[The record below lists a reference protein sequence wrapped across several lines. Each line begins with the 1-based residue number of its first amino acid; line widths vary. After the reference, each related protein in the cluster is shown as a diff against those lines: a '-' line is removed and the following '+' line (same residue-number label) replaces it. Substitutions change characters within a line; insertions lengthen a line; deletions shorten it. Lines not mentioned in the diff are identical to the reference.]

1 MKATA
6 IVFEADRKVGFH
18 EIEMP
23 EPADTDLV
31 VRATCTGISV
41 GTERWALISQRQ
53 EISFPNIPGY
63 LGVGVVENAGPAR
76 EGFSEGDRVFYFST
90 RLPEPYA
97 SNSWMGTHVSHA
109 LVPDQEP
116 KDWPPYVCRIPEG
129 ISDAEAA
136 MAGLASVAARGA
148 DMVKVL
154 TSDIAVVLGL
164 GLIGQSSAQV
174 LRAKGARVVVA
185 DMLELRVNQALE
197 MGCEEGVVL
206 DGGPI
211 LPQLKHLIPE
221 GGADIVVD
229 TTSVAPVVNQV
240 GDLLKMDGQFI
251 MQGYYPGETPVCFD
265 GLHAKRALIR
275 IPCAQSKEAHEY
287 CHRLMLGGM
296 LKLDGFVTHTFS
308 PQEAPAA
315 YAMVVERP
323 QDFTGIVFDW
333 SQS

>member
-1 MKATA
+1 
-6 IVFEADRKVGFH
+6 
-18 EIEMP
+18 
-23 EPADTDLV
+23 
-31 VRATCTGISV
+31 
-41 GTERWALISQRQ
+41 
-53 EISFPNIPGY
+53 
-63 LGVGVVENAGPAR
+63 
-76 EGFSEGDRVFYFST
+76 
-90 RLPEPYA
+90 
-97 SNSWMGTHVSHA
+97 MGTHVSHA

>member
-1 MKATA
+1 MKAKA
-6 IVFEADRKVGFH
+6 IVFEADRKVGLH
-18 EIEMP
+18 DIEMP
-23 EPADTDLV
+23 EPTETDLV

-41 GTERWALISQRQ
+41 GTERWALISQRK

-63 LGVGVVENAGPAR
+63 LGVGVVEKAGRAR
-76 EGFSEGDRVFYFST
+76 DEFSEGDRVFYFST
-90 RLPEPYA
+90 CLPEPYA

-109 LVPDQEP
+109 VVPDRASD
-116 KDWPPYVCRIPEG
+116 DWPPYVCKIPDG
-129 ISDAEAA
+129 IDDGPAA
-136 MAGLASVAARGA
+136 MAGLASVSARGA
-148 DMVKVL
+148 DMVKVV

-164 GLIGQSSAQV
+164 GVIGQSSAQV

-185 DMLELRVNQALE
+185 DMLESRVEQALAT
-197 MGCEEGVVL
+197 GCEMGVVL

-211 LPQLKHLIPE
+211 LPQLKGLIPE

-240 GDLLKMDGQFI
+240 GDLLKTEGQFI
-251 MQGYYPGETPVCFD
+251 LQGYYPGETPICFD
-265 GLHAKRALIR
+265 GLHCKRALIR
-275 IPCAQSKEAHEY
+275 IPCAQSKESHEY

-296 LKLDGFVTHTFS
+296 LKLDSFVTHTFAPQDS
-308 PQEAPAA
+308 PEA
-315 YAMVVERP
+315 YAMVVDRP